1 MTKYYKWNVKL
12 TDKQKLNLAKSINNK
27 CPLTLR
33 TKHSNLDGDE
43 GDHILML
50 SVTQLKKIT

>member
-33 TKHSNLDGDE
+33 T
-43 GDHILML
+43 
-50 SVTQLKKIT
+50 